1 MARTVDEIMNRELFT
16 ARPGD
21 RAGDLLGQLL
31 TLEITGAPVVEVD
44 GRPVGFVS
52 MCDLCRVDNGD
63 AVLTLMSV
71 PVDTISASATI
82 AEAAARMCESG
93 RHHLVCVDE
102 GGRAIGML
110 GSLDVLRGVSG
121 QPVPHPSAFPHYE
134 PATGLVWS
142 DDTPLDADHARQA
155 PSAPGVFVLVHA
167 AKGRPNRLV
176 WSEAAEDV
184 RARLMELAGSSTSP
198 LRYLGLPGGAIQQGA
213 VWFRWA
219 TPPASRAIEATG
231 S

>member
-16 ARPGD
+16 ARPND

-31 TLEITGAPVVEVD
+31 TLDISGAPVVEVD

-52 MCDLCRVDNGD
+52 IRDICNVDPAA

-71 PVDTISASATI
+71 PAETIPASATI
-82 AEAAARMCESG
+82 PTAAKRMGEAGA
-93 RHHLVCVDE
+93 HHLVCVDE
-102 GGRAIGML
+102 SGCAVGML
-110 GSLDVLRGVSG
+110 GSLDVLRGMTG
-121 QPVPHPSAFPHYE
+121 LPVPHPSAFPHYE

-142 DDTPLDADHARQA
+142 DDTPLDAEHARDTPPQ
-155 PSAPGVFVLVHA
+155 PGVFVLVHA
-167 AKGRPNRLV
+167 PRGRPNRLV
-176 WSEAAEDV
+176 WSEATENV
-184 RARLMELAGSSTSP
+184 RARLLELAGTSTSP
-198 LRYLGLPGGAIQQGA
+198 LRYLGLGDGSGETGA

-219 TPPASRAIEATG
+219 TPPGARAIEATG